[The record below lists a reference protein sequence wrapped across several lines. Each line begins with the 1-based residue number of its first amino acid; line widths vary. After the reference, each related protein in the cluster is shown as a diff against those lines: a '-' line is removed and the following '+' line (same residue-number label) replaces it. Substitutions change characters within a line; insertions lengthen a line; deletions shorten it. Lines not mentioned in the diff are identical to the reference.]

1 MLKKLFVLILIIF
14 LQFTA
19 NSQDNNASRKS
30 VLIRDAVQKNYYT
43 FDIKI
48 WKKIIYDAE
57 ALISHK
63 PEDWHIYYNTALAYY
78 QLGKIFYQMDKE
90 TAYNYFDKCVS
101 FLGDAKS
108 RTNSIEPTIL
118 LSAAYGK
125 KSALSKLSSI
135 YFGIK
140 AKNLI
145 VDANNANP
153 NNPHMLLVA
162 AIHLMH
168 TPETFGGSKSEARN
182 LLNKA
187 LKKNTKRIE
196 KDTMI
201 VHWADNAE
209 IYAYLAQ
216 IEVLEGNR
224 QKAKYFIDKSLQ
236 IVSDYGFIK
245 RDLIPQMDQIK

>member
-1 MLKKLFVLILIIF
+1 MPKHLFIIIF
-14 LQFTA
+14 IISLQFTSYA
-19 NSQDNNASRKS
+19 QDNNTVRKS
-30 VLIRDAVQKNYYT
+30 VFIRDEVQKNYYS

-48 WKKIIYDAE
+48 WKKIIYNADA
-57 ALISHK
+57 LTGQK

-78 QLGKIFYQMDKE
+78 QLGKIYYQIDRE
-90 TAYNYFDKCVS
+90 TAYNYFDKCVV
-101 FLGDAKS
+101 LLEDAKL
-108 RTNSIEPTIL
+108 RTNSMEPIIL

-145 VDANNANP
+145 VEANNSVP
-153 NNPHMLLVA
+153 TNPHMLLVA
-162 AIHLMH
+162 SIHLMH
-168 TPETFGGSKSEARN
+168 TPETFGGSKSEARK

-187 LKKNTKRIE
+187 LKSNSKRNE

-216 IEVLEGNR
+216 LEVLEKNK
-224 QKAKYFIDKSLQ
+224 QKAKNFIDKALQ
-236 IVSDYGFIK
+236 IVPDYGFIK
-245 RDLIPQMDQIK
+245 RDLLPQMDNIR